1 MPAYRRGA
9 SGQEVENIQQQLQ
22 QLGFYSG
29 PLDGLFGGGT
39 ESAVCNFQRQ
49 KGLMVDG
56 VVGTSTWKELFGAAE
71 VPAPEITRRPLEH
84 RCLALTGT
92 FETGTPVPD
101 CFAGITGDFDG
112 QGLSLG
118 ALQWNLGQ
126 GSLQPLIRS
135 MVRSH
140 PGLLESVFQDHYPE
154 LKLVFSSTAEDQ
166 MAWVRSIQN
175 PLRHTVNEPWRGLLK
190 TLGRQPEFQ
199 EIQVR
204 EAAVLYRQA
213 LDLCH
218 SYGLWSQRGVALMFD
233 IKVQNGSISEL
244 VRSQIQRDVLRL
256 PATLSEGAREQAVL
270 EIIANRRAEA
280 SNPRW
285 VEDVRRRKLA
295 IARGAGVV
303 HGLQFDLEEQF
314 GILLQPFAT

>member
-1 MPAYRRGA
+1 MAAYRRGA
-9 SGQEVENIQQQLQ
+9 SGQEVVRIQQKLQQLQ
-22 QLGFYSG
+22 LYSG

-39 ESAVCNFQRQ
+39 ESAVRNFQRNL
-49 KGLMVDG
+49 GLEVDG
-56 VVGTSTWKELFGAAE
+56 VVGSTTWRELFDEADA
-71 VPAPEITRRPLEH
+71 PAPEIASHPLEY

-101 CFAGITGDFDG
+101 CFTGITGDFDG

-140 PGLLESVFQDHYPE
+140 PGLLESVFQEHYPE
-154 LKLVFSSTAEDQ
+154 LKVVFSATAEDQ
-166 MAWVRSIQN
+166 LAWVRSIQN
-175 PLRHTVNEPWRGLLK
+175 PRRSTVNEPWRGLLK
-190 TLGRQPEFQ
+190 TLGRQKEFQ
-199 EIQVR
+199 EVQVR

-218 SYGLWSQRGVALMFD
+218 NYGLWSQRGVALMFD

-244 VRSQIQRDVLRL
+244 VRAQIQREIQRL
-256 PATLSEGAREQAVL
+256 PSTLNEAAREQAML
-270 EIIANRRAEA
+270 AIIANRRAEA
-280 SNPRW
+280 SNRRW
-285 VEDVRRRKLA
+285 VEDVRRRKLT
-295 IARGAGVV
+295 IAQGAGEV
-303 HGLQFDLEEQF
+303 HGLHFNLEEQF
-314 GILLQPFAT
+314 GIVLEPFSR

>member
-1 MPAYRRGA
+1 MAAYRRGA
-9 SGQEVENIQQQLQ
+9 SGQEVVRIQQQLQ
-22 QLGFYSG
+22 ALQIYSG

-39 ESAVCNFQRQ
+39 ESAVRNFQRSR
-49 KGLMVDG
+49 GLAVDG
-56 VVGTSTWKELFGAAE
+56 VVGSSTWKELFDEQEA
-71 VPAPEITRRPLEH
+71 PPPEIAGHPLEY

-140 PGLLESVFQDHYPE
+140 PGLLESVFQEHYPE
-154 LKLVFSSTAEDQ
+154 LKVVFSATAEDQ
-166 MAWVRSIQN
+166 LNWVRSIQDPRRN
-175 PLRHTVNEPWRGLLK
+175 TVNEPWRGLLK
-190 TLGRQPEFQ
+190 TLGRQKEFQ

-218 SYGLWSQRGVALMFD
+218 NYGLWSQRGVALMFD

-244 VRSQIQRDVLRL
+244 VRAQIQRQIHQL
-256 PATLSEGAREQAVL
+256 PSTLSEAAREQAML

-280 SNPRW
+280 SNRRW
-285 VEDVRRRKLA
+285 VEDVRRRKLT
-295 IARGAGVV
+295 IARGEGEV
-303 HGLQFDLEEQF
+303 HGLHFNLEEQF
-314 GILLQPFAT
+314 GIGLTPHAG